1 MDLVLPKRL
10 KNRSSELTELQM
22 VFLDCYILR
31 VGDPKQIFRYFFGA
45 SSSEA
50 KINAGMSSLLRNSDS
65 QEYMNT
71 RKAQLEVHFTGEL
84 RESGEESEVKGFDGS
99 EIKSVI
105 MKKISKDLVQSIE
118 DGTLD
123 YKQGAIIEKF
133 MNKVLDY
140 DEKAESAPEPPR
152 IYLPENCLNC
162 RYRIAIEETDD
173 TIDECKCCRYR
184 KDSLE
189 RGIEYDYKTQLDYGN
204 QRNS

>member
-1 MDLVLPKRL
+1 
-10 KNRSSELTELQM
+10 
-22 VFLDCYILR
+22 
-31 VGDPKQIFRYFFGA
+31 
-45 SSSEA
+45 
-50 KINAGMSSLLRNSDS
+50 MSSLLRNSDS

-84 RESGEESEVKGFDGS
+84 RESGEESDVKGFDGS

-162 RYRIAIEETDD
+162 RYRVAIEETDD